1 MLQRLPGPAFAWS
14 AFLAVGMGLPG
25 CQMSVATVVQQK
37 VKGKPVNEVV
47 DVDGDGVTVFG
58 GDCDDA
64 DATIFPGAIE
74 VCDGIDN
81 DCSESVDD
89 AGACTTYRS
98 MSQTAL
104 ADVLVVVDTHESMED
119 FLLDFGLYASEL
131 GLPFA
136 SPAADVNVGVASME
150 PTGDLFAFA
159 NRNHVSAGGY
169 DGATAVTEWVRK
181 AVAELPTTPNRGRGR
196 DAVVALLLDSAVVGV
211 EPRSPQP
218 QSSTLAD
225 TGYAPDGAAEAL
237 LDTGADTG
245 AGAEGGP
252 DSKVDELILGGEEG
266 PLPGGSF
273 RRDRAPLTVVFLSRS
288 EDGSTTGVKTFEHAL
303 DLTVDPEQRTVHAVV
318 GFGGPCQEASV
329 DDGATY
335 RDLALSTGGLAVDIC
350 RMGPDDLSAIGE
362 AIAEEGLNQVHRL
375 PGDFDAE
382 RGYRLQASLPDG
394 SVIDFAPD
402 AYEVD
407 VEAWQLIV
415 DDPPPAGSI
424 FTFTYERVP

>member
-1 MLQRLPGPAFAWS
+1 
-14 AFLAVGMGLPG
+14 
-25 CQMSVATVVQQK
+25 MSVVTVVQEK
-37 VKGKPVNEVV
+37 VKGKQVDPVL
-47 DVDGDGVTVFG
+47 DLDGDGVTELG
-58 GDCDDA
+58 GDCDDG
-64 DATIFPGAIE
+64 DAAIFPGATE
-74 VCDGIDN
+74 ACDGIDN
-81 DCSESVDD
+81 DCSDSVDD

-104 ADVLVVVDTHESMED
+104 ADVLVVVDTHESMEA

-196 DAVVALLLDSAVVGV
+196 DAVVALLLDSAVVDV
-211 EPRSPQP
+211 EPRSPLP

-225 TGYAPDGAAEAL
+225 TGQGQADATP
-237 LDTGADTG
+237 DTGADTG
-245 AGAEGGP
+245 GDNGS

-266 PLPGGSF
+266 PLPGGLF

-288 EDGSTTGVKTFEHAL
+288 EDGSTTGVETFEHAM
-303 DLTVDPEQRTVHAVV
+303 DLTVDPELRTVHAVV
-318 GFGGPCQEASV
+318 GFGGRCNEDSPV

-362 AIAEEGLNQVHRL
+362 AIAGEGLNQVHRL

-394 SVIDFAPD
+394 STVDFAPD

-407 VEAWQLIV
+407 VDAWQLIV